1 MPTKSAAMAITI
13 AISTRL
19 IAFMFSLALSAVTA
33 YAHRFFSVPGE
44 YAYTTHDASFTRVT
58 NERVHMFFLRFA
70 HR

>member
-1 MPTKSAAMAITI
+1 MLTNSDAMAATN

-19 IAFMFSLALSAVTA
+19 IAFMFSLALSAVTSGGTPSGFRA
-33 YAHRFFSVPGE
+33 GDYV
-44 YAYTTHDASFTRVT
+44 YTTHDARATRVT